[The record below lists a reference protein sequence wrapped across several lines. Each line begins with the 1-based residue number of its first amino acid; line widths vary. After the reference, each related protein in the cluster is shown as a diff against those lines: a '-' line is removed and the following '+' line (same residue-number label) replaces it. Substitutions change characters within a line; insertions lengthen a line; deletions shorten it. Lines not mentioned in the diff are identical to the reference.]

1 MMFLELYMATI
12 IENEKI
18 QKEVKIDRIIDLL
31 VNKNKYMI
39 DSLSNYILVNDI
51 LQLISIN

>member
-18 QKEVKIDRIIDLL
+18 QKEVKIERIIDLL